1 MQSII
6 YPHNVYFDWTHP
18 SFRDGDSMANY
29 SVLLLTLYK
38 KIKQSKNTNTFQILL
53 VFALEIVSETES
65 R

>member
-1 MQSII
+1 MFILTGLI
-6 YPHNVYFDWTHP
+6 LHLEMGIVWPVYP
-18 SFRDGDSMANY
+18 Y

-53 VFALEIVSETES
+53 VFAVEIVSETES